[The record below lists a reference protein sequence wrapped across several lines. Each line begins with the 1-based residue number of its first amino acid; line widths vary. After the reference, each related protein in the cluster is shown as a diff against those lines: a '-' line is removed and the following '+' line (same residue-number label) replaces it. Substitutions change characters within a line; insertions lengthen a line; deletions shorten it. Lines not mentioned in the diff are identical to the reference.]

1 MKRKTTPKPYL
12 TLKPYSPTPHHAL
25 NQNTPKKIPHLH
37 KHPKNVCTHT
47 NTKTHNTTLL

>member
-1 MKRKTTPKPYL
+1 MKRKTTPKPYP
-12 TLKPYSPTPHHAL
+12 TLKPYSPTQHHAM

-47 NTKTHNTTLL
+47 NTKTHDTTLL